1 MKSIQDEKLHLP
13 QYARGE
19 RRYFSESARRAIVQ
33 ELDEG
38 KIGVIEA
45 SRLYKVSVN
54 SLYKWLRKYSP
65 LYQKKLVQVVEHQ
78 SESLRRK
85 ALEHQVGELE
95 RLLGQKQ
102 VEVEY
107 WKKLVETANEA
118 LGIDLKKN
126 FGSRPCSGSTKG
138 AKEMK

>member
-1 MKSIQDEKLHLP
+1 MKIIQDEKLHLP
-13 QYARGE
+13 PYARGE
-19 RRYFSESARRAIVQ
+19 RRYFSESARRAIVE
-33 ELDEG
+33 ELDES
-38 KIGVIEA
+38 KIGISEA

-54 SLYKWLRKYSP
+54 SLYKWLRKYSR

-85 ALEHQVGELE
+85 ALEEQVGELE

-107 WKKLVETANEA
+107 WKKLVEVANET
-118 LGIDLKKN
+118 LGLDLKKN
-126 FGSRPCSGSTKG
+126 FDSRSCSGSTKRV
-138 AKEMK
+138 KKMK

>member
-13 QYARGE
+13 PYARGE
-19 RRYFSESARRAIVQ
+19 RRYFSESARRAIVE
-33 ELDEG
+33 ELDAN
-38 KIGVIEA
+38 KIGISEA

-54 SLYKWLRKYSP
+54 SLYKWLRKYSR

-85 ALEHQVGELE
+85 ALEDQVGDLE

-107 WKKLVETANEA
+107 WKKLVEVANEA
-118 LGIDLKKN
+118 LGLDLKKN
-126 FGSRPCSGSTKG
+126 FDSRSCSGSTRGVK
-138 AKEMK
+138 KMK